1 MNSHSFQDDI
11 RPLIEEYRRRSRCDK
26 PYNQRPEPPRTPSDP
41 RSEEPSLSDIST
53 PPEDIPLPTSNESS
67 NLSIPHTVPIH
78 DRTTSNLSSFDEDDD
93 ELALVPCTFTSIF
106 TFYSFTDKITFLH
119 KTPLL
124 LDLLCSCFH
133 ILRSRVTLAVT
144 VSPIRS

>member
-1 MNSHSFQDDI
+1 MTN
-11 RPLIEEYRRRSRCDK
+11 
-26 PYNQRPEPPRTPSDP
+26 
-41 RSEEPSLSDIST
+41 SEEIGAVASFCSL
-53 PPEDIPLPTSNESS
+53 
-67 NLSIPHTVPIH
+67 TV
-78 DRTTSNLSSFDEDDD
+78 D

-119 KTPLL
+119 KPPLL
-124 LDLLCSCFH
+124 LDLLCSRFH